1 MEHKWLRKL
10 IGEGSLEYSEEL
22 EQNALKFNL
31 PVRRENS
38 RLVLQSP
45 IELLVPEQI
54 KSRCSRELDIE
65 VLWSIDSTNS
75 HLMKKANEPLDG
87 YRICLAEQ
95 QVSGRGRRGRS
106 WISPFGSNLYM
117 SVARKFPRSGADL
130 EGLSIV
136 VGIEIAK
143 VLKLSGV
150 DDVGLK
156 WPNDVILQGGKVAGI
171 LVEIGPPTEDS
182 FYVVVGIGVN
192 TRLSREDSLQ
202 IDQPHSTLE
211 GVVDFSR
218 NNLAG
223 DIIQNVVSGLERFVE
238 HGFAPFASEWDEYNL
253 FRGKQVIVHL
263 GDTIVEGEDAGIDA
277 RGNFRLSTENGVK
290 TFNAGEISL
299 RGAT

>member
-22 EQNALKFNL
+22 EQKALEFNL

-54 KSRCSRELDIE
+54 KCRFSRELDIE

-75 HLMKKANEPLDG
+75 YLMKKAGDPLDG

-117 SVARKFPRSGADL
+117 SVARKFPRSGSDL

-150 DDVGLK
+150 DGVGLK

-192 TRLSREDSLQ
+192 TRLSKEDGLQ

-211 GVVDFSR
+211 GVADLSR
-218 NNLAG
+218 NSLAG
-223 DIIQNVVSGLERFVE
+223 DIIQNVVSGLERFVQY
-238 HGFAPFASEWDEYNL
+238 GFASFASEWDEYNL

-263 GDTIVEGEDAGIDA
+263 GDKMVEGKDAGIDA
-277 RGNFRLSTENGVK
+277 RGNFLLSTNSGLK

-299 RGAT
+299 RGAS